1 MTKDEPVTIVDR
13 DVLKVIS
20 ADTRMDIMKE
30 LGEGARTPSFLGK
43 KFNKSNAT
51 IVEHLHTMEKHG
63 LVKRVEQPGKKFVFY
78 TLTGK
83 GQGII
88 SSKSRRLVI
97 ILSVSV
103 LFMVGGIFSMG
114 NYFYGLYSL
123 QSMRAAGISGAANE
137 TGAAESAAQKNLG
150 KPADVMYPPPE
161 FPDVIREEPFPFYLY
176 LGLSLLGAAVLGIIL
191 YIRGRSKFNIS
202 GSEEMFLC

>member
-20 ADTRMDIMKE
+20 ADTRMDILKE
-30 LGEGARTPSFLGK
+30 LGDGARNPSFLSK

-78 TLTGK
+78 TLTSR

-88 SSKSRRLVI
+88 SSKSRKLVI

-103 LFMVGGIFSMG
+103 LLMFGGVFSLG
-114 NYFYGLYSL
+114 NYFYGLQSL
-123 QSMRAAGISGAANE
+123 QIVQTSE
-137 TGAAESAAQKNLG
+137 TGAAEKTLG
-150 KPADVMYPPPE
+150 KPLDVMYPPPE
-161 FPDVIREEPFPFYLY
+161 FPDVVREEPFPFYLY
-176 LGLSLLGAAVLGIIL
+176 LGVSLLAAAVLGIIL
-191 YIRGRSKFNIS
+191 YIRSRSKFTS
-202 GSEEMFLC
+202 SEEMFLC

>member
-20 ADTRMDIMKE
+20 ADTRMDILKE
-30 LGEGARTPSFLGK
+30 LGDGARNPSFLSK

-78 TLTGK
+78 TLTSR

-88 SSKSRRLVI
+88 SSKSRKLVI

-103 LFMVGGIFSMG
+103 LLMFGGVFSLG
-114 NYFYGLYSL
+114 NYFYGL
-123 QSMRAAGISGAANE
+123 QSMQIAQIGTTDT
-137 TGAAESAAQKNLG
+137 TGSAESAAQKNLG
-150 KPADVMYPPPE
+150 KPHDVMYPPQE
-161 FPDVIREEPFPFYLY
+161 FPDVVREEPFPLALY
-176 LGLSLLGAAVLGIIL
+176 LGVSLLAAAVLGIIL
-191 YIRGRSKFNIS
+191 YIRSRSKFTS
-202 GSEEMFLC
+202 SEEMFLC